1 MASVNKVIIVGNL
14 GRDPEMRTFP
24 SGDQVANV
32 TIATT
37 DKWKDKQSGEMRE
50 ATEWHRVVFNGRLA
64 EIAGQYLRK
73 GSQVYVEG
81 SLRTRKWTDQSGVE
95 KYSTEI
101 RADQMQMLGSR
112 QGMGGGQQGGGGYD
126 DGGYGGGD
134 QGGYDQ
140 APRRAAPAPRPMAAP
155 AQRPAPAM
163 RRRFHARLQGRRT
176 AGASRPGRKQNAL
189 ACLGSSLL
197 RAVLLERLPFQ
208 RRWRARSVLRMGAGH
223 HRHSEQY
230 RQRQRARCTSLH
242 AIPSSAHRRH
252 LQITQRQACRG
263 RILRVRPQHLLQGL
277 KTDHYRYPTEL

>member
-112 QGMGGGQQGGGGYD
+112 QGMGGGGGGQQGGYDDGGGYGGDQGGGGYD
-126 DGGYGGGD
+126 
-134 QGGYDQ
+134 Q
-140 APRRAAPAPRPMAAP
+140 APARRAAPAARPPAP
-155 AQRPAPAM
+155 APRPAPAPAAQAP
-163 RRRFHARLQGRRT
+163 RA
-176 AGASRPGRKQNAL
+176 ASGFDDMDDDI
-189 ACLGSSLL
+189 
-197 RAVLLERLPFQ
+197 PF
-208 RRWRARSVLRMGAGH
+208 
-223 HRHSEQY
+223 
-230 RQRQRARCTSLH
+230 
-242 AIPSSAHRRH
+242 
-252 LQITQRQACRG
+252 
-263 RILRVRPQHLLQGL
+263 
-277 KTDHYRYPTEL
+277 